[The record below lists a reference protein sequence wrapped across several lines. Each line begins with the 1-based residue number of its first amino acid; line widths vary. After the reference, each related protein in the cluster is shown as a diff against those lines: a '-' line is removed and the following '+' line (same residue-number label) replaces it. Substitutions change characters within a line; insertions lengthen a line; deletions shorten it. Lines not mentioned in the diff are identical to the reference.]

1 MKKVFL
7 SLLVITSLCT
17 MGLSQDINFSQF
29 YELPLLRNPALA
41 GLFTGDLRITSAFRN
56 QWGSVT
62 VPYRTQALGAELK
75 FGISSVDYL
84 AIGVQITNDV
94 AGDSKLG
101 KTAIMPT
108 LTFHKSVNGDKDTYI
123 SVGFSGGPVQQRFDP
138 SKLTFDDQFISGS
151 YSATNPTRQ
160 TFTNTNITYYDAS
173 VGLLFSSVFGNDVK
187 YYLGA
192 SYFHFTQ
199 PKVAFS
205 AANDVRLN
213 TKLMFNGGLAIPTSD
228 MDKVILYTD
237 VFSQGGST
245 QTQGGLMFK
254 HDVVQEDV
262 DDAFS
267 LSAGA
272 FVRWND
278 AVMPLLK
285 LDYYNL
291 ALGLTYDVNI
301 SKLRSASNSRGGFE
315 LTASYRTFLN
325 IRNSSAAAVRCP
337 VAF

>member
-1 MKKVFL
+1 MDYLEEQVFL
-7 SLLVITSLCT
+7 RKRK
-17 MGLSQDINFSQF
+17 
-29 YELPLLRNPALA
+29 LPLLRNPALS

-75 FGISSVDYL
+75 FGVSPVDFL
-84 AIGVQITNDV
+84 SIGLQITNDV

-101 KTAIMPT
+101 KTAIFPT
-108 LTFHKSVNGDKDTYI
+108 LTFHKSVNGDKDTYL
-123 SVGFSGGPVQQRFDP
+123 SAGFSCGPVQQRFDA
-138 SKLTFDDQFISGS
+138 SKLTFDDQFVNGS

-187 YYLGA
+187 YYIGA

-205 AANDVRLN
+205 SANDIRLN
-213 TKLMFNGGLAIPTSD
+213 KKLMVNAGLAAPTSD
-228 MDKVILYTD
+228 LDKVILYGD
-237 VFSQGGST
+237 VFKQGGST
-245 QTQGGLMFK
+245 QFQGGLMYK
-254 HDVVQEDV
+254 HDLVQEDL
-262 DDAFS
+262 DDAVS

-272 FVRWND
+272 FFRWND
-278 AVMPLLK
+278 AVMPLIK
-285 LDYYNL
+285 LDYYKL
-291 ALGLTYDVNI
+291 GLGLTYDVNV
-301 SKLRSASNSRGGFE
+301 SKLRSASGARGGYE